1 MAARV
6 DGRYRRVLYSSG
18 RVEVVV
24 GRLAPGRHSLLFI
37 VADYQETKN
46 TEDASKTLPN
56 TRRYSTTFSV
66 R

>member
-1 MAARV
+1 LGAN
-6 DGRYRRVLYSSG
+6 G
-18 RVEVVV
+18 RVEVLV

-56 TRRYSTTFSV
+56 TRRYSATFVV

>member
-1 MAARV
+1 MLARV
-6 DGRYRRVLYSSG
+6 DGRYRRVLYDS
-18 RVEVVV
+18 RRAEVVL
-24 GRLAPGRHSLLFI
+24 GRLAPGRHTLVFV

-56 TRRYSTTFSV
+56 TRRYSTTFFV